1 LETAAPKSRV
11 LVVDVGGTSIK
22 MKATGQ
28 EEARKHPS
36 GSDLTPQRL
45 VDIVSKL
52 TSDWEYDVVSI
63 GYPGPVLGGRP
74 ACEPR
79 NLGDGWV
86 GFDFEAA
93 FEKPVK
99 LVNDAAMQALG
110 SYEGGR
116 MLFLGLGTGLGTA
129 IVSGGRVEP
138 TELAHLPYRNGK
150 SYEEYVGK
158 RGFERLGKKRWRKA
172 VYDVVERLVHALQV
186 DYVVIGGGQAR
197 KLEDLPPNAR
207 LGGNVNAFLGG
218 FRLWDEVGDRSASPP
233 APGVRGDG
241 RRRSGKVTGKEE
253 ALKQLAGRRLADYV
267 EDGMSVGL
275 GTGSTIRHALLALG
289 ERKPEIRCVATS
301 ERTHQLAASLGL
313 TVLRPGELC
322 RLDLAIDGADEV
334 DPQLNLLKGGG
345 GAHTRE
351 KIVAAMAERFM
362 VAVDESKLVERLG
375 AFALPIE
382 VLPFAQEVVA
392 EWVRELGADPIDVRA
407 ERSDGG
413 NVLLDAHFGAIDD
426 PATLAARLAALPG
439 LVEHGLFPSRMV
451 ERVIV
456 AGPSGLREIVRGENT

>member
-1 LETAAPKSRV
+1 MESAAAKPRV

-28 EEARKHPS
+28 DEVRKHPS
-36 GSDLTPQRL
+36 GSDLSPQRL
-45 VDIVSKL
+45 VEIISEQ
-52 TSDWEYDVVSI
+52 TSDWEYDVVSL
-63 GYPGPVLGGRP
+63 GYPGPVLGGRA

-93 FEKPVK
+93 FGKPVK
-99 LVNDAAMQALG
+99 LVNDAAIQALG

-129 IVSGGRVEP
+129 IVSDGHVEP
-138 TELAHLPYRNGK
+138 TELAHLLYKKGK
-150 SYEEYVGK
+150 TYEEYVGK
-158 RGFERLGKKRWRKA
+158 RGFERLGKKKWRKA
-172 VYDVVERLVHALQV
+172 VHDVVERLVHALQV
-186 DYVVIGGGQAR
+186 DYVVIGGGQAK

-207 LGGNVNAFLGG
+207 LGGNANAFIGG
-218 FRLWDEVGDRSASPP
+218 FRLWDDDGVRSASPP
-233 APGVRGDG
+233 APRVHRDG
-241 RRRSGKVTGKEE
+241 RRRSEKVTSEE
-253 ALKQLAGRRLADYV
+253 ALKQLAGRRLAEYV

-275 GTGSTIRHALLALG
+275 GTGSTVRQALLALG
-289 ERKPEIRCVATS
+289 ERKPEIRCVASS

-313 TVLRPGELC
+313 TVLHPGELC

-351 KIVAAMAERFM
+351 KIVAAMAERFL

-375 AFALPIE
+375 AFPLPIE

-392 EWVRELGADPIDVRA
+392 EWIRELGADPIDVRA

-426 PATLAARLAALPG
+426 PAELAARLAALPG
-439 LVEHGLFPSRMV
+439 LVEHGLFPRRMV

-456 AGPSGLREIVRGENT
+456 AGRSGLREIVRGENT

>member
-1 LETAAPKSRV
+1 MESAASKPRV
-11 LVVDVGGTSIK
+11 LVVDVGGTRIK
-22 MKATGQ
+22 LKATGQ

-36 GSDLTPQRL
+36 GSNLTPQRL

-52 TSDWEYDVVSI
+52 TSDWEYDVISI

-93 FEKPVK
+93 FGKPIK

-116 MLFLGLGTGLGTA
+116 MLFLGLGTGLGSA
-129 IVSGGRVEP
+129 VVSDGRVEP
-138 TELAHLPYRNGK
+138 TELAHLPYKKGK
-150 SYEEYVGK
+150 TYEEYVGK
-158 RGFERLGKKRWRKA
+158 HGLKRLGQKKWRKA
-172 VYDVVERLVHALQV
+172 VRDVVKRLAHALQA
-186 DYVVIGGGQAR
+186 DYVVIGGGNAE
-197 KLEDLPPNAR
+197 KLGELPPNAR
-207 LGGNVNAFLGG
+207 LGSNAHAFRGG
-218 FRLWDEVGDRSASPP
+218 FRLWEAAAEAPSPP
-233 APGVRGDG
+233 PGLAPRTVRPSAG
-241 RRRSGKVTGKEE
+241 RE
-253 ALKQLAGRRLADYV
+253 ALKQLAGRRLAEYV

-275 GTGSTIRHALLALG
+275 GTGSTVRHALLALG

-301 ERTHQLAASLGL
+301 ECTHQLAASLGL
-313 TVLRPGELC
+313 TVLHPGELR

-351 KIVAAMAERFM
+351 KIVAAMAERFL

-456 AGPSGLREIVRGENT
+456 AGSSGLREIVRGEESGSCEP